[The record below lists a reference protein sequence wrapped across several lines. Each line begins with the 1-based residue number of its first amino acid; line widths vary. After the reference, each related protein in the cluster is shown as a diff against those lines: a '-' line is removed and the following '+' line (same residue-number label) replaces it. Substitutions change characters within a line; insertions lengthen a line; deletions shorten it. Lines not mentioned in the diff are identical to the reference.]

1 MNQETKCW
9 QSFQSAIGFDSFAR
23 INFTKVEKT
32 PGKQDFKP
40 GEIVKLISGGPEMTV
55 RGPHFDV
62 LANRYDPDMLDCVW
76 FELNNS
82 GKQEVHYCPFYAH
95 ELAKPQTTNA

>member
-1 MNQETKCW
+1 
-9 QSFQSAIGFDSFAR
+9 
-23 INFTKVEKT
+23 VEKSD
-32 PGKQDFKP
+32 KKHSFSP
-40 GEIVKLISGGPEMTV
+40 GEIVKLVSGGPEMTI

-62 LANRYDPDMLDCVW
+62 LANQYDPDMLDCVW

-95 ELAKPQTTNA
+95 ELVKPGNIDA